1 MNGELDCQQRT
12 TMNLFQTFTEGWI
25 GSSEPNRSRR
35 LPGMRYCLA
44 FTLIE
49 LLVVISIIALLA
61 GLIVGL
67 ARNAGQSNKRS
78 RVRAELNQVITAI
91 DAYKAH
97 FGHYPPDNVAPS
109 SKIVNAITNQ
119 LFYELTGV
127 IVDDRSRVFSARD
140 RQQRIPIVSVQNF
153 FHADGFVNAGTNPK
167 EIKSFLPSLKASQRR
182 TVSKKAPNP
191 DIEVLAVT
199 VDWPPNNLNFPPPF
213 NSPDPLI
220 RRVNPWRYVK
230 TNPTNNPD
238 SFDLWAEFV
247 EGGKIKVICNWSKD
261 VLDR

>member
-1 MNGELDCQQRT
+1 
-12 TMNLFQTFTEGWI
+12 MNLFQTIVEGWT
-25 GSSEPNRSRR
+25 GSSEPNQRRSPGRR
-35 LPGMRYCLA
+35 RCLA

-67 ARNAGQSNKRS
+67 ARNAGQSNIRN
-78 RVRAELNQVITAI
+78 RVQAERDQIITAI

-109 SKIVNAITNQ
+109 SKIVNAVTNQ

-127 IVDDRSRVFSARD
+127 IVDDRSRVFRARD
-140 RQQRIPIVSVQNF
+140 RQQGIPIVSVQNF

-167 EIKSFLPSLKASQRR
+167 VIKSFLPSLKASQRR
-182 TVSKKAPNP
+182 TISKAPNP
-191 DIEVLAVT
+191 DIEVLAVPL
-199 VDWPPNNLNFPPPF
+199 DWPANNPSFSPPF
-213 NSPDPLI
+213 NSTDPQI
-220 RRVNPWRYVK
+220 RQVNPWRYVK

>member
-1 MNGELDCQQRT
+1 
-12 TMNLFQTFTEGWI
+12 MNLLQTIIEGWKEWI
-25 GSSEPNRSRR
+25 GSSGTNRRCQ
-35 LPGMRYCLA
+35 LPGTCRCLA

-67 ARNAGQSNKRS
+67 ARSAGQSNKRS
-78 RVRAELNQVITAI
+78 RIQAELNQVITAI

-109 SKIVNAITNQ
+109 SKIVNAVTNQ

-127 IVDDRSRVFSARD
+127 IVDDRSRVFRARD
-140 RQQRIPIVSVQNF
+140 RQQGIPIVSVQNF

-182 TVSKKAPNP
+182 TISIAPNP
-191 DIEVLAVT
+191 DIEVLAVP
-199 VDWPPNNLNFPPPF
+199 VDWPANNPSFSPPF
-213 NSPDPLI
+213 NSTVPQI
-220 RRVNPWRYVK
+220 RQVNPWRYVK

>member
-1 MNGELDCQQRT
+1 MNVSGTIFEVST
-12 TMNLFQTFTEGWI
+12 GT
-25 GSSEPNRSRR
+25 SAPNRRR
-35 LPGMRYCLA
+35 RVQLIRRCLA

-61 GLIVGL
+61 SLIVGL
-67 ARNAGQSNKRS
+67 AGYAGRNNKRA

-97 FGHYPPDNVAPS
+97 FGHYPPDNVTPS
-109 SKIVNAITNQ
+109 SKIVNPVTNQ

-127 IVDDRSRVFSARD
+127 LLDERPRDPNLSTFRARD
-140 RQQRIPIVSVQNF
+140 RQQGIRSATVQTF

-182 TVSKKAPNP
+182 AISSLSPGP
-191 DIEVLAVT
+191 EIEVLAVT
-199 VDWPPNNLNFPPPF
+199 VDWPPNDLRFPPPF
-213 NSPDPLI
+213 NSTAPDI

-238 SFDLWAEFV
+238 GFDLWAEFV

-261 VLDR
+261 VLDK

>member
-1 MNGELDCQQRT
+1 
-12 TMNLFQTFTEGWI
+12 MNLFQTIIEEGWT
-25 GSSEPNRSRR
+25 GRGDPKRR
-35 LPGMRYCLA
+35 RHLPGMRRCLA

-61 GLIVGL
+61 SLIVGL

-78 RVRAELNQVITAI
+78 RVQAEKDQIITAI

-97 FGHYPPDNVAPS
+97 FGHYPPDNVAPI
-109 SKIVNAITNQ
+109 SKIVNPVTNQ

-127 IVDDRSRVFSARD
+127 LVDEKQGKFRARD
-140 RQQRIPIVSVQNF
+140 RQQGIRDATVRLF
-153 FHADGFVNAGTNPK
+153 FNRDGFVNAGTNPK
-167 EIKSFLPSLKASQRR
+167 ELKSFISLKASQRR
-182 TVSKKAPNP
+182 AISSQSPGP
-191 DIEVLAVT
+191 EIEVLAVT
-199 VDWPPNNLNFPPPF
+199 IDWPNDPKFPPPF
-213 NSPDPLI
+213 NNSTDPQI
-220 RRVNPWRYVK
+220 RRVNPWRYVS

-238 SFDLWAEFV
+238 SYDLSAEFV